1 MAVICFPAVFFG
13 FAVTVDLSALCP
25 AKGQTVFVVLFDR
38 LNRAFVQLRCPYG
51 AAVLCVQ
58 FVYRQSVSLYFCV
71 LQVTHTHTH
80 R

>member
-13 FAVTVDLSALCP
+13 FTATAELSALYP
-25 AKGQTVFVVLFDR
+25 AKGQTVFVVLFDK

-58 FVYRQSVSLYFCV
+58 FVNRQSVCISVFS
-71 LQVTHTHTH
+71 